1 MEHTLSVFVPEM
13 SLHADFPK
21 KREEM
26 MRECG
31 MNRGEDQDSKPLIL
45 NMVEKVRFGDYGQ
58 SQQPMNKSPSA
69 TEESPNQM
77 KPHFS

>member
-1 MEHTLSVFVPEM
+1 MEHTLAVFVPEM

-31 MNRGEDQDSKPLIL
+31 MSRGEDQDSKPLLL
-45 NMVEKVRFGDYGQ
+45 NMVEKIRVGDYG
-58 SQQPMNKSPSA
+58 
-69 TEESPNQM
+69 
-77 KPHFS
+77 

>member
-31 MNRGEDQDSKPLIL
+31 MNRGED
-45 NMVEKVRFGDYGQ
+45 
-58 SQQPMNKSPSA
+58 
-69 TEESPNQM
+69 
-77 KPHFS
+77 